1 MYCTSLFGFTKI
13 AALFLL
19 LSSAIPYPVFSQECR
34 RGDPFSKAYL
44 FRAKM
49 DRCEGTRNRTI
60 SASGLSL
67 AALQVGEP
75 LITDQKISFRVPRLL
90 SGSEPEVVVNAL
102 KGNYQ
107 MRPTRLNR
115 EGGNYLFR
123 WGVGVLSNAG
133 IPTSAL
139 RARAKLGSTPT
150 VYLPVLFSQDGAYS
164 FVLYSNGPM
173 RLKRLAIANRDGT
186 AVQDFGA
193 TEIEGEFRL
202 SWRPGSQPSGLYR
215 LVAQPEQ
222 SSDGSLNIMFR
233 HDPQWLR

>member
-1 MYCTSLFGFTKI
+1 MYCTSLFRFTKI

-19 LSSAIPYPVFSQECR
+19 LSSVMPYPVFSQECR

-49 DRCEGTRNRTI
+49 DRCEGTRNRPI

-107 MRPTRLNR
+107 MRPKRLNR
-115 EGGNYLFR
+115 EGDNYLFR
-123 WGVGVLSNAG
+123 WGVGELSNAG
-133 IPTSAL
+133 IPTTAL
-139 RARAKLGSTPT
+139 RARAKLSNAPT
-150 VYLPVLFSQDGAYS
+150 VYLPVLFSQDGAYN

-222 SSDGSLNIMFR
+222 SSDGSMNIMFR
-233 HDPQWLR
+233 HDPRWLR